1 MIQEIKSYLGRGIQG
16 EEGWEKRRKDIIT
29 PEEFINLHSYTPK
42 FSSSN
47 MS

>member
-29 PEEFINLHSYTPK
+29 PKNLLTCIHIPPEFFT
-42 FSSSN
+42 SN